1 MIGRP
6 WPTPVLLPFLSGIPM
21 RIVIGI
27 AVVGLVAGCNS
38 GSSPKAPA
46 PQTPPA
52 APQVAEVDVAPQAP
66 AAGQKK
72 AKAEVAKAKKP
83 RPSEDPGVNP
93 LDVFEPVPGE
103 QKFEMVVAEGKPVSG
118 DDFTGIL
125 PPKGIDS
132 TRFDAPDLPKPPP
145 VPKKTVAA
153 PSTSAQPP
161 ADSESSD
168 RKTRSGRKTAA
179 HKRPERKTADRKSAD
194 RKKTSRK
201 TEETPAEPR
210 VAVGNGKTLPA
221 GFSPLTAAK
230 DPSLGWPLR
239 IRSDRDGAEM
249 ALVSGGAV
257 IVGRDGGPRESS
269 PQISVVL
276 DSFYMDVNEVTLKQY
291 AKYRKYLIEDR
302 GRDNVPDAKNF
313 KSPPNF
319 PALGVTL
326 NQAEFYAKW
335 AGKELPTE
343 AEWERAARG
352 PAGFAHP
359 WGNGRAIWTHA
370 RTPEEIDAVRTFRTD
385 VSPYGIYDLAGNA
398 REWCTDR
405 YSPTA
410 FAAALKSASGG
421 ELRNWKGPRLSETE
435 DAHVVKGNG
444 PNWDAWYRMGLDGTH
459 PHNNV
464 GFRCILRLPEKPAE

>member
-1 MIGRP
+1 
-6 WPTPVLLPFLSGIPM
+6 M
-21 RIVIGI
+21 RILSGI
-27 AVVGLVAGCNS
+27 AVVALIAGCNS
-38 GSSPKAPA
+38 GSSTKPPA
-46 PQTPPA
+46 NPTPA
-52 APQVAEVDVAPQAP
+52 APNVAEVDVAPQVP

-72 AKAEVAKAKKP
+72 PKADVGKAKKT

-103 QKFEMVVAEGKPVSG
+103 PKFEMVVAEGKPVSG

-125 PPKGIDS
+125 PPAGIDS
-132 TRFDAPDLPKPPP
+132 TRFNAPDLPKPPV
-145 VPKKTVAA
+145 VPKKSVAA
-153 PSTSAQPP
+153 PSTAAQPP
-161 ADSESSD
+161 ADSDATD
-168 RKTRSGRKTAA
+168 RKTRSGRKTVA
-179 HKRPERKTADRKSAD
+179 HKRPERKTADRKLAD

-230 DPSLGWPLR
+230 DPALGWPLR

-249 ALVSGGAV
+249 ALVPGGAV
-257 IVGRDGGPRESS
+257 IVGHDGGPRESS
-269 PQISVVL
+269 PQIGVVL

-291 AKYRKYLIEDR
+291 EKYRKHLIEDR
-302 GRDNVPDAKNF
+302 GLDNVPEAKNF

-326 NQAEFYAKW
+326 IQADFYAKW

-352 PAGFAHP
+352 PAAFTHP

-410 FAAALKSASGG
+410 FADALKSAGG
-421 ELRNWKGPRLSETE
+421 ELRNWKGPRWAKPRTRTSSKATAPTGTPGTAPVWTAGARTTTSASAASSACRRNRQSE
-435 DAHVVKGNG
+435 KGKDEG
-444 PNWDAWYRMGLDGTH
+444 
-459 PHNNV
+459 
-464 GFRCILRLPEKPAE
+464 

>member
-1 MIGRP
+1 
-6 WPTPVLLPFLSGIPM
+6 M
-21 RIVIGI
+21 RILIGI
-27 AVVGLVAGCNS
+27 AVVAVVAGCNS
-38 GSSPKAPA
+38 GSSTKPPA
-46 PQTPPA
+46 NPTPPA
-52 APQVAEVDVAPQAP
+52 PNVAEVDVAPQAP
-66 AAGQKK
+66 AAAQKK
-72 AKAEVAKAKKP
+72 AKPEVAKAKKP

-103 QKFEMVVAEGKPVSG
+103 TKFEMVVAEGKPVSG

-132 TRFDAPDLPKPPP
+132 TRFDAPNLPKPPAI
-145 VPKKTVAA
+145 PKKSVAPA
-153 PSTSAQPP
+153 SSSPKTSG
-161 ADSESSD
+161 DSDATD
-168 RKTRSGRKTAA
+168 RKTRGRKTATT
-179 HKRPERKTADRKSAD
+179 HKRPERKMADRKSAD
-194 RKKTSRK
+194 RHKTARK

-221 GFSPLTAAK
+221 GFSPLTTAK

-249 ALVSGGAV
+249 ALVPGGAV
-257 IVGRDGGPRESS
+257 IVGHDGGPRESS

-291 AKYRKYLIEDR
+291 EKYRKYLIEDR

-319 PALGVTL
+319 PALGVTW
-326 NQAEFYAKW
+326 NQADFYAKW

-398 REWCTDR
+398 REWCGDR
-405 YSPTA
+405 YSSTA
-410 FAAALKSASGG
+410 FADTLKSANGG

-444 PNWDAWYRMGLDGTH
+444 PNWDAWYRTGLDGTH
-459 PHNNV
+459 AHTKV